1 MIKILLLIILIF
13 FFQGCATWSGLKQ
26 DSKQAWE
33 VTKGTSNEV
42 LHSVKKSIHE
52 ATSE

>member
-1 MIKILLLIILIF
+1 MIKIIFSIIFIF
-13 FFQGCATWSGLKQ
+13 FFQGCATWVGLKQ

-33 VTKGTSNEV
+33 VTKDTSSEV
-42 LHSVKKSIHE
+42 FHSVKKSIHE